1 MLYYQHAHVLT
12 IWVDPV
18 VMQIPGSPLLVDIR
32 LCISCR
38 HLFHYTHSTPSL
50 KKTNCSKT
58 PGILHQCHMNRQ
70 WSPISSATRW
80 LSHFCSMS
88 WHFRFDVFEGHCP
101 RIYIHVRV
109 YRGMLL
115 IFLYDLYVSWWTIF
129 TAGSRSELPS
139 MCWLSDAK
147 APTSQFPEC
156 ESITPMWAHSNIS
169 WQIPGLF

>member
-1 MLYYQHAHVLT
+1 MLYYQHAHVFT

-38 HLFHYTHSTPSL
+38 HLLHYTHSTPSL
-50 KKTNCSKT
+50 KKQTAARLQESC
-58 PGILHQCHMNRQ
+58 I
-70 WSPISSATRW
+70 SATWIDSDHQYYQLPAGYRTFALW
-80 LSHFCSMS
+80 VDISDLTFLKVTAS
-88 WHFRFDVFEGHCP
+88 
-101 RIYIHVRV
+101 IHVRV

-147 APTSQFPEC
+147 APTNQFPEC
-156 ESITPMWAHSNIS
+156 ESISPMWAHSNIS